1 MNNDEYRAYR
11 EKMRSI
17 PSKRGDLRLQAEAS
31 VEGPGFMLT
40 AIERLSALAQAR
52 TPSSA
57 SLRAASIASL
67 MWMKERTDRPP
78 PWSGSFFPMR
88 MKSMVL
94 GTIL

>member
-40 AIERLSALAQAR
+40 AVKMALIEEKLFNDIFSKQGK
-52 TPSSA
+52 
-57 SLRAASIASL
+57 
-67 MWMKERTDRPP
+67 KEEK
-78 PWSGSFFPMR
+78 GE
-88 MKSMVL
+88 
-94 GTIL
+94 

>member
-40 AIERLSALAQAR
+40 AVERLSALAQAR
-52 TPSSA
+52 
-57 SLRAASIASL
+57 
-67 MWMKERTDRPP
+67 
-78 PWSGSFFPMR
+78 
-88 MKSMVL
+88 
-94 GTIL
+94 

>member
-40 AIERLSALAQAR
+40 AVERLSALAQAR
-52 TPSSA
+52 
-57 SLRAASIASL
+57 SLWR
-67 MWMKERTDRPP
+67 
-78 PWSGSFFPMR
+78 
-88 MKSMVL
+88 
-94 GTIL
+94 